1 MTVPESRLLPSDAF
15 AWHME
20 ERDPTLRSTVVSVLR
35 LDRPPDWTKLRA
47 RFDRVSRHVPRL
59 RQCVRTS
66 TCPFGSLRWDND
78 DSFDLDFHLV
88 RERVAPPGT
97 WDEVLAFARRAAME
111 DFDRARP
118 LWRTTVLDGL
128 ADGSSAVVTKIHHSL
143 TDGIGGMQISRL
155 LVDAGP
161 DCPPPVIMPH
171 PPRHEGNGV
180 ARRARQTLATASTFV
195 DLGRH
200 VVRGAPRLTREV
212 VVHPVET
219 LQRATTVTGSVA
231 RFVAPIGDRHSDVL
245 HERRTSRRLATIDVP
260 LDGLRAAAH
269 AARGHVNDAFLA
281 AVVEGLYQYHDER
294 HALLPEIRITVPVS
308 VRRPGDGLGG
318 NRITLARITLPAGD
332 QQIEERIVS
341 IAEVLQSWRKEP
353 ALEHTQQ
360 IAFGLNLLPRAYL
373 TGVFKRIDAVASD
386 VPGLGE
392 QVWLAG
398 ARVTGYYPFGP
409 TIGAAVNVTLM
420 SYAGTCNVGVN
431 IDTHAVDDPD
441 ELLRCLRAGFDA
453 VVAAGAGDGE
463 GPVTAGAGPASQ
475 SSSP

>member
-1 MTVPESRLLPSDAF
+1 MTVPQSRLLPSDAF

-20 ERDPTLRSTVVSVLR
+20 ERDPTLRSTVVSVIK
-35 LDRPPDWTKLRA
+35 LDRPPDWPKLRT

-59 RQCVRTS
+59 RQCVRTPS
-66 TCPFGSLRWDND
+66 WPLGSLRWQTD

-88 RERVAPPGT
+88 RERVAAPGT

-155 LVDAGP
+155 LVDPGP
-161 DCPPPVIMPH
+161 EATPPVIMPH
-171 PPRHEGNGV
+171 PPRYEGRGV
-180 ARRARQTLATASTFV
+180 ARSARKALATASAVV
-195 DLGRH
+195 DHGRQ
-200 VVRGAPRLTREV
+200 VVRGAPKLTRAV
-212 VVHPVET
+212 TVHPVAA
-219 LQRATTVTGSVA
+219 LQRATSVTGSVA
-231 RFVAPIGDRHSDVL
+231 RFVAPIGNRHSEVL
-245 HERRTSRRLATIDVP
+245 HERRTTRLLGTIDVP
-260 LDGLRAAAH
+260 LAGLSAAAH
-269 AARGHVNDAFLA
+269 AAGGHVNDAFLA
-281 AVVEGLYQYHDER
+281 AVVDALYRYHDER

-308 VRRPGDGLGG
+308 VRRPGDSLGG

-332 QQIEERIVS
+332 EQIAQRIVS
-341 IAEVLQSWRKEP
+341 IAEVLRSWRKEP
-353 ALEHTQQ
+353 ALAHTQQ

-373 TGVFKRIDAVASD
+373 TGVFKRIEAVASD
-386 VPGLGE
+386 VPGLRE
-392 QVWLAG
+392 PVWLAG

-431 IDTHAVDDPD
+431 IDTHAVDDPA

-453 VVAAGAGDGE
+453 VLAE
-463 GPVTAGAGPASQ
+463 QPVLEPAGPTNY
-475 SSSP
+475 